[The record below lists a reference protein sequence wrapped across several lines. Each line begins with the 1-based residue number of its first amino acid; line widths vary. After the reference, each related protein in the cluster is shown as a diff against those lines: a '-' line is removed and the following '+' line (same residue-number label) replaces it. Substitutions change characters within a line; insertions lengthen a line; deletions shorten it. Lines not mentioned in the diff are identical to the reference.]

1 MLSFKENYFKMPALH
16 PNYKPHTFVT
26 TTGEK
31 IETRS
36 TAHGKETVLY
46 IDIHTHPAWNKTKAN
61 YVNQNA
67 NEIAKFNNKFKGLDF
82 LGKKA

>member
-1 MLSFKENYFKMPALH
+1 MAILH

-36 TAHGKETVLY
+36 TAAGKETALY
-46 IDIHTHPAWNKTKAN
+46 VDIHTHPAWRRKDQEN
-61 YVNQNA
+61 YINQSA
-67 NEIAKFNNKFKGLDF
+67 SEVAKFNTKFESLNLNLNF
-82 LGKKA
+82 LTKKLTKKV

>member
-1 MLSFKENYFKMPALH
+1 MAALH

-36 TAHGKETVLY
+36 TASGKETALY
-46 IDIHTHPAWNKTKAN
+46 IDIHTHPAWKKTEGN
-61 YVNQNA
+61 YVNQSA
-67 NEIAKFNNKFKGLDF
+67 SEIAKFNSKFKGLDF
-82 LGKKA
+82 LAKKG

>member
-1 MLSFKENYFKMPALH
+1 MLSFKENYFKMAALH
-16 PNYKPHTFVT
+16 PNYKHHTFVT
-26 TTGEK
+26 TNGEK

-36 TAHGKETVLY
+36 TAHGKETALY